1 MRVVVDVNLPPAWA
15 SRLRVYGHDAQH
27 WSEIGALDATD
38 SEILAW
44 AADHQAVVLT
54 CDLDFGAILAASQ
67 ARTPSVVQIRA
78 RDVLP
83 EAIGERI
90 CEVLK
95 TAGPISS
102 RAPSSRST
110 LTWRGYG
117 FSRSAA
123 VSRRRGATI
132 SMVRRPGS
140 DW

>member
-95 TAGPISS
+95 TAGHDLDQGAIVSVDLDMARVRVLPLGGRESS
-102 RAPSSRST
+102 
-110 LTWRGYG
+110 
-117 FSRSAA
+117 
-123 VSRRRGATI
+123 
-132 SMVRRPGS
+132 PGR
-140 DW
+140 DD